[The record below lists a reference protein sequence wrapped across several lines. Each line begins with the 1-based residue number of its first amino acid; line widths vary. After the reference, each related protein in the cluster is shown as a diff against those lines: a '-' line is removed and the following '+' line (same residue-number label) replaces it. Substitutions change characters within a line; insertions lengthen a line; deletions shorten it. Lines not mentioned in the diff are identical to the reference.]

1 MTIQFPDQ
9 PVKQVKYYLVHFHF
23 LRCSHSF
30 DLKSIPSSVFSWL
43 QKLVHQ
49 PTALSKYSHL
59 LLDEVHERSMECDLL
74 LLVVREL
81 LKNGWAGKLI
91 LMSATLEK
99 SLLGS
104 FPKLKESYFVGVK
117 RHPVN
122 EVELE
127 KCVFSRPPQLIVFSC
142 SRF

>member
-1 MTIQFPDQ
+1 MLIFEHRTIRSRSHACYNHGSIMMIQFPNE
-9 PVKQVKYYLVHFHF
+9 PVKQVKYYLVHFHL

-30 DLKSIPSSVFSWL
+30 DLKSITSCVFSWL

-59 LLDEVHERSMECDLL
+59 LLDEEHERSMDCDLL

-91 LMSATLEK
+91 LMSAT
-99 SLLGS
+99 
-104 FPKLKESYFVGVK
+104 
-117 RHPVN
+117 
-122 EVELE
+122 
-127 KCVFSRPPQLIVFSC
+127 
-142 SRF
+142 